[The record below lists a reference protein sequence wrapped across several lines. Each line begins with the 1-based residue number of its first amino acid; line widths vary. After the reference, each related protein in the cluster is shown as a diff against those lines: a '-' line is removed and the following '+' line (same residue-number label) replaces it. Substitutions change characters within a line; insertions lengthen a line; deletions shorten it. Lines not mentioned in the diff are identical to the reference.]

1 MFNLLIDSSEMKIHK
16 EGYTS
21 ILLVFITIVI
31 VITGVIL
38 LLPVPV
44 WLEFIIY
51 LSGALVLLFT
61 IMFFRVPVRNATYA
75 DDKIFSGADGKV
87 VAIEEV
93 MENEFFND
101 KRVQVSVF
109 MGVTNVH
116 VNYAPLSGTVKYFK
130 YHPGK
135 HLVAWHPKSSTDNER
150 TTIVVENKVTG
161 PVLIRQIAGAFARRI
176 VCHLREGNQ
185 TNQGSEIG
193 IIKFGSRVD
202 LLLPLHAEVKVKLDQ
217 HVRGGETVI
226 ATIRKQY

>member
-1 MFNLLIDSSEMKIHK
+1 MKIHK
-16 EGYTS
+16 EGYIS
-21 ILLVFITIVI
+21 IVLVIIALAI
-31 VITGVIL
+31 VITGVLL

-61 IMFFRVPVRNATYA
+61 IMFFRVPVRNAAYA

-93 MENEFFND
+93 VENEFFKD
-101 KRVQVSVF
+101 KRMQVSVF

-130 YHPGK
+130 YHKGK
-135 HLVAWHPKSSTDNER
+135 FLVAWHPKSSTDNER
-150 TTIVVENKVTG
+150 TTIVVENKVAG

-176 VCHLREGNQ
+176 VCHLKEGSQ

-202 LLLPLHAEVKVKLDQ
+202 IFLPLHAEIKVNLNQ
-217 HVRGGETVI
+217 HVKGGETLI
-226 ATIRKQY
+226 ATISKRY

>member
-1 MFNLLIDSSEMKIHK
+1 MKIHK

-31 VITGVIL
+31 VITGILL

-44 WLEFIIY
+44 WLEFLIY
-51 LSGALVLLFT
+51 LSGVLLLLFT
-61 IMFFRVPVRNATYA
+61 MMFFRVPFRNASYA

-93 MENEFFND
+93 FENEFFND

-109 MGVTNVH
+109 MSVTNVH
-116 VNYAPLSGTVKYFK
+116 VNFAPLSGKVKYFK

-135 HLVAWHPKSSTDNER
+135 FLVAWHPKSSTDNER
-150 TTIVVENKVTG
+150 TTIVVENKVAG

-176 VCHLREGNQ
+176 VCYLKEGSN

-202 LLLPLHAEVKVKLDQ
+202 IFLPLHAEVKVKLNQ

-226 ATIRKQY
+226 ATIFKRF

>member
-1 MFNLLIDSSEMKIHK
+1 MLKLVKESSEMKIHK

-21 ILLVFITIVI
+21 ILVVFITIVI
-31 VITGVIL
+31 VTTGLLL

-44 WLEFIIY
+44 WLEFLIY
-51 LSGALVLLFT
+51 LSGALLLLFT
-61 IMFFRVPVRNATYA
+61 IMFFRVPVRKADYA
-75 DDKIFSGADGKV
+75 DHKIFSGADGKV

-101 KRVQVSVF
+101 KRLQVSVF
-109 MGVTNVH
+109 MSVTNVH
-116 VNYAPLSGTVKYFK
+116 VNFAPLSGKVKYFK
-130 YHPGK
+130 HHPGK
-135 HLVAWHPKSSTDNER
+135 YLVAWHPKASTDNER
-150 TTIVVENKVTG
+150 TTIVVENKVAG

-176 VCHLREGNQ
+176 VCHLSKGKQ

-202 LLLPLHAEVKVKLDQ
+202 LLLPLHAEVKVKLNQ

-226 ATIRKQY
+226 ATIR